1 MKPSILIVDDEQS
14 LCYTFECF
22 LVDAGY
28 NVEVAY
34 SYEEALEKVS
44 KINFDV
50 IFADILLG
58 KKTGLDFLRTLRNN
72 NISCPVIIITGY
84 PTVNTASESVRL
96 GAFDYVTKPVEKET
110 LLHITRKAMEFRE
123 IVNEKERYSK
133 NLQAIFRS
141 VKDGIITVNKDLKI
155 TGLNDSARHICGLP
169 DDCTGKYFNDE
180 TRYCCGECY
189 ETINKTIKEQKS
201 FELYRIECH
210 HKYRSRQ
217 FVTLN
222 VTPLI
227 DGCDDFCGAV
237 MVIRDETKL
246 YELET
251 ELRERHKFHNMIG
264 KNDRMQEIYNLVEK
278 LADIPTTVLITGES
292 GTGKELIAEAL
303 HYNGPRRN
311 KPLIKVNC
319 SALPENL
326 LESELFGHV
335 KGAFTGAIRDKAG
348 RFEIADGGTVFLDEI
363 GDTSQGLQ
371 VRLLRVLQE
380 MEFERVGDH
389 KPVKVDV
396 RIVAATNQNIE
407 NKIKAGT
414 FREDLF
420 YRLKV
425 VEINLPPLRER
436 WDDIPI
442 LVEHFIKKFNKKFN
456 MNIKGISKDTH
467 KLFLHYTWPGNVR
480 ELEHVIEHAFI
491 LSNQPLITV
500 DSLPKDLKNFSK
512 SSVNNRR
519 KLNETLLREA
529 LKKSNWKKANA
540 AEILGLSRNTIYRKI
555 KEYNI
560 LKEDYS

>member
-1 MKPSILIVDDEQS
+1 MNPYVLIVDDEQS

-22 LVDAGY
+22 LTEAGY
-28 NVEVAY
+28 SVEVAY
-34 SYEEALEKVS
+34 NYEEALEKVS
-44 KINFDV
+44 QRNFDV

-58 KKTGLDFLRTLRNN
+58 KKTGLDFLRTLKNK
-72 NISCPVIIITGY
+72 NITCPVIIITGY
-84 PTVNTASESVRL
+84 PAVNTASESVRL
-96 GAFDYVTKPVEKET
+96 GAFDYITKPVEKET
-110 LLHITRKAMEFRE
+110 LLHITRKALEFRE

-133 NLQAIFRS
+133 HLQAIFQS
-141 VKDGIITVNKDLKI
+141 VKDGIITIDKELNI
-155 TGLNDSARHICGLP
+155 TGLNDSARHICGLS
-169 DDCTGKYFNDE
+169 DHCTGNNFNDE
-180 TRYCCGECY
+180 TIHCNRECS
-189 ETINKTIKEQKS
+189 ETINKTIKERQS

-222 VTPLI
+222 ITPLI
-227 DGCDDFCGAV
+227 DIGGDFCGAV
-237 MVIRDETKL
+237 VVIRDETKL
-246 YELET
+246 YELER
-251 ELRERHKFHNMIG
+251 ELKERHKFHNIIG
-264 KNDRMQEIYNLVEK
+264 KNEKMQEIYGLVEK
-278 LADIPTTVLITGES
+278 LSDIPTTVLITGES

-311 KPLIKVNC
+311 KPLVKVNC
-319 SALPENL
+319 SALPESL

-363 GDTSQGLQ
+363 GDTSPALQ

-407 NKIKAGT
+407 KKIKAGE
-414 FREDLF
+414 FREDLY

-442 LVEHFIKKFNKKFN
+442 LVEYFIKKFNMKFN

-467 KLFLHYTWPGNVR
+467 KLFLQYTWPGNIR

-491 LSNQPLITV
+491 LSNNPIITLEN
-500 DSLPKDLKNFSK
+500 LPKDLKNFSL
-512 SSVNNRR
+512 SSRNN
-519 KLNETLLREA
+519 KKELNETVIRDA
-529 LKKSNWKKANA
+529 LKKSNWKKATA

-560 LKEDYS
+560 SRDD